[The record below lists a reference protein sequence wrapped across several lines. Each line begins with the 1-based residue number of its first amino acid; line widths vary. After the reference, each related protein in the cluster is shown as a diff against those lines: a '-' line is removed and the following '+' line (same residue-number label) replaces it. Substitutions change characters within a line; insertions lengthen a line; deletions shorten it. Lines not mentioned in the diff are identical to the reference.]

1 MYTLEET
8 IYRPPLEEHSA
19 LLEVSVGC
27 SYGRCT
33 FCHYSN
39 GNTPLQLIPTEI
51 IADNLEEMA
60 QEGITQ
66 TRMFLTGGNVFAF
79 KTRFLVDLFAF
90 VRQYLPQIK
99 EFCMYS
105 RADDILHKSGE
116 QLKQL
121 KSAGLDTL
129 YVGVESGN
137 DEILKLCNKG
147 ETSET
152 IIRALHVL
160 DDNGIRYGL
169 SSILGLGGRELSEC
183 NALDT
188 AELYNSVSP
197 ASIRVMTLTPME
209 GTPLMA
215 EVKSGRFDMLT
226 VREVLQE
233 EITLIKNIELGNRC
247 RFVANHVSNSNA
259 VCGWLPE
266 DKEKMLKKLYAAL
279 DSSGGGKSGY
289 EPEQW

>member
-137 DEILKLCNKG
+137 DEIL
-147 ETSET
+147 
-152 IIRALHVL
+152 
-160 DDNGIRYGL
+160 
-169 SSILGLGGRELSEC
+169 
-183 NALDT
+183 
-188 AELYNSVSP
+188 
-197 ASIRVMTLTPME
+197 
-209 GTPLMA
+209 
-215 EVKSGRFDMLT
+215 
-226 VREVLQE
+226 
-233 EITLIKNIELGNRC
+233 
-247 RFVANHVSNSNA
+247 
-259 VCGWLPE
+259 
-266 DKEKMLKKLYAAL
+266 
-279 DSSGGGKSGY
+279 
-289 EPEQW
+289 